1 MNDFLKPP
9 HHPWPYSTRALY
21 SSTPVSGSRRRSGR
35 GGTGA
40 GTPGSSNGGGGD
52 SDDYDSSSDGEE
64 VSSSYLTN
72 IGRVVWAE
80 NTDKKS
86 KNKEA
91 WFPALIVAPSASDT
105 VKIDTKEEFL
115 IRSFK
120 DGRYYTVSKK
130 DTNRFHKES
139 AKKSDKELVREGEI
153 GATDCKKCP
162 LKQII
167 FVSWT
172 NFIFIFRSN
181 CTLVL
186 SVSSSSH

>member
-1 MNDFLKPP
+1 M
-9 HHPWPYSTRALY
+9 
-21 SSTPVSGSRRRSGR
+21 
-35 GGTGA
+35 
-40 GTPGSSNGGGGD
+40 GTPGSSTGGGPD

-64 VSSSYLTN
+64 ISSSYLTN

-86 KNKEA
+86 KGKET

-139 AKKSDKELVREGEI
+139 AKRSDKDHLRDGKI
-153 GATDCKKCP
+153 GLNID
-162 LKQII
+162 
-167 FVSWT
+167 
-172 NFIFIFRSN
+172 SN
-181 CTLVL
+181 IVYTVGG
-186 SVSSSSH
+186 VT

>member
-1 MNDFLKPP
+1 MFF
-9 HHPWPYSTRALY
+9 
-21 SSTPVSGSRRRSGR
+21 STPVSGSRRRSGR
-35 GGTGA
+35 SGPGGM
-40 GTPGSSNGGGGD
+40 GTPGSSTGGGPD

-64 VSSSYLTN
+64 ISSSYLTN

-86 KNKEA
+86 KGKET

-139 AKKSDKELVREGEI
+139 AKRSDKEHLKEGKNRFEI
-153 GATDCKKCP
+153 D
-162 LKQII
+162 
-167 FVSWT
+167 S
-172 NFIFIFRSN
+172 
-181 CTLVL
+181 
-186 SVSSSSH
+186 

>member
-1 MNDFLKPP
+1 MLRHLASADRSVRNGTKNSNPNCFL
-9 HHPWPYSTRALY
+9 L
-21 SSTPVSGSRRRSGR
+21 STPVSGSRRRSGR
-35 GGTGA
+35 AGTGA

-64 VSSSYLTN
+64 ISTSYLTN

-86 KNKEA
+86 KGKET

-130 DTNRFHKES
+130 DTNRFHKEA
-139 AKKSDKELVREGEI
+139 AKKSDKDNMKEGETVWNDPTSI
-153 GATDCKKCP
+153 RP
-162 LKQII
+162 LIDLTKPNQ
-167 FVSWT
+167 T
-172 NFIFIFRSN
+172 
-181 CTLVL
+181 
-186 SVSSSSH
+186 

>member
-1 MNDFLKPP
+1 MPPNPRSRSRHPPPTKRSGVPVRLQVAPPP
-9 HHPWPYSTRALY
+9 HPPPLHK
-21 SSTPVSGSRRRSGR
+21 PVPSPHRPPLLPAPPPTQS
-35 GGTGA
+35 
-40 GTPGSSNGGGGD
+40 GGGD

-167 FVSWT
+167 FVS
-172 NFIFIFRSN
+172 
-181 CTLVL
+181 
-186 SVSSSSH
+186 